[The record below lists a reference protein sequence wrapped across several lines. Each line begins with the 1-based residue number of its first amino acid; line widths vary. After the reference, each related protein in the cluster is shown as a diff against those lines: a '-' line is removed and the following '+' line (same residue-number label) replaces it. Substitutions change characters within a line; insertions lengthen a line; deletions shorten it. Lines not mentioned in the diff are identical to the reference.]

1 MPLRKKY
8 DIICV
13 SIKFW
18 GEIYEKTQD
27 KKTNS
32 KKDKKL
38 ATTLLLSTGILTA
51 GLAYNIVTYDKLD
64 NNYQKIVD
72 KYSVD
77 NPTYTELVTHAT
89 NTAIEEYQNGKI
101 NDEEYF
107 DRLDKL
113 GEKPNE
119 DILKQATSYYEF
131 KEYEEAK
138 KRLEIVKYATIAN
151 TVATGLVGGFATIKT
166 IDVAENARRE
176 REDRDFY

>member
-1 MPLRKKY
+1 MRKL
-8 DIICV
+8 
-13 SIKFW
+13 
-18 GEIYEKTQD
+18 KTTKQIA
-27 KKTNS
+27 KRT
-32 KKDKKL
+32 KKL

-119 DILKQATSYYEF
+119 DILKQATSYNEF

-176 REDRDFY
+176 REDRDVY

>member
-1 MPLRKKY
+1 MRKL
-8 DIICV
+8 
-13 SIKFW
+13 
-18 GEIYEKTQD
+18 KTTKQIV
-27 KKTNS
+27 KRTKR
-32 KKDKKL
+32 L
-38 ATTLLLSTGILTA
+38 ATTLLISTGILTA
-51 GLAYNIVTYDKLD
+51 GLAYNLVTYNKLD

-72 KYSVD
+72 KYSVE
-77 NPTYTELVTHAT
+77 NPTYTELVAHAT
-89 NTAIEEYQNGKI
+89 NTAIEEHQNGEI

-138 KRLEIVKYATIAN
+138 KRLEIVKYAIIAN
-151 TVATGLVGGFATIKT
+151 TFATGLVGGFANIKT

-176 REDRDFY
+176 REDRDLY